1 MSLSRS
7 QKLYLYSDDKV
18 IDAFQIHAGAYDVN
32 FSYAGKPIKFNMP
45 VLYKDGAT
53 MVTLTDKFSTVVQSV
68 TDEKSRAQVAE
79 MVLTGAVNDE
89 KARAIIAEVKIQGFL
104 DAEISRSTEF
114 DNNLVA
120 AIAVEQVTR
129 QNSDTKLTNDLAYEI
144 SRAQASEVV
153 LTSTIQTE
161 KTRAEGAELVLRTDL
176 AQEVTD
182 RKSAV
187 SDEAKLRTDADTVLD
202 NKISTLSTLEASHFA
217 EVKALVDAEKS
228 RAETAEGLL
237 SGRISFLTANTDIK
251 ALDSL
256 SEIVNRMNAT
266 GQDIYTRLATIEL
279 ALETLRNASLYT
291 GAQQTFVPDTPP
303 S

>member
-18 IDAFQIHAGAYDVN
+18 VDAFQIHAGANDVN
-32 FSYAGKPIKFNMP
+32 FSYAGKAIKFNMP
-45 VLYKDGAT
+45 VMYKDGAVMT
-53 MVTLTDKFSTVVQSV
+53 TLTDKFTSVVQSV
-68 TDEKSRAQVAE
+68 TDEKNRAQSAE
-79 MVLTGAVNDE
+79 LVLTGAVNDE
-89 KARAIIAEVKIQGFL
+89 KARAIIAEVKIQGLL
-104 DAEISRSTEF
+104 DAEITRSTDF

-120 AIAVEQVTR
+120 SIASEQVAR
-129 QNSDTKLTNDLAYEI
+129 QNADTKLTNDLAFEV

-153 LTSTIQTE
+153 LNTAIQTE
-161 KTRAEGAELVLRTDL
+161 KSRAEGAELKLTTDL
-176 AQEVTD
+176 ATEVAD
-182 RKSAV
+182 RKTAV
-187 SDEAKLRTDADTVLD
+187 SDEAKQRADADTVLD
-202 NKISTLSTLEASHFA
+202 GKISALSTLEASHFA

-228 RAETAEGLL
+228 RAETAESLL
-237 SGRISFLTANTDIK
+237 SGRISFLTANSDVK

-266 GQDIYTRLATIEL
+266 GQDVYTRLATIEL
-279 ALETLRNASLYT
+279 ALETLRNASLYS

>member
-1 MSLSRS
+1 MSLVRS

-18 IDAFQIHAGAYDVN
+18 VDAFQIHTGANDVN

-45 VLYKDGAT
+45 VHYKDGAT

-68 TDEKSRAQVAE
+68 ADEKSRAQSAE
-79 MVLTGAVNDE
+79 MVLTSAINDE
-89 KARAIIAEVKIQGFL
+89 KARAIIAEVKIQGLL
-104 DAEISRSTEF
+104 DAEITRSTDF

-120 AIAVEQVTR
+120 AVAAEQVIR
-129 QNSDTKLTNDLAYEI
+129 QNADTKLTNDLAYEV

-153 LTSTIQTE
+153 LTSAIQTE
-161 KTRAEGAELVLRTDL
+161 TSRATAAEGVLTSALSAEVS
-176 AQEVTD
+176 D
-182 RKSAV
+182 RKTAV
-187 SDEAKLRTDADTVLD
+187 SGEAKLRADSDTVLD
-202 NKISTLSTLEASHFA
+202 GKISALSTLEASHFT
-217 EVKALVDAEKS
+217 EVKALVDAEKD
-228 RAETAEGLL
+228 RALAAESLL
-237 SGRISFLTANTDIK
+237 SGRISFLTANSDVK

-279 ALETLRNASLYT
+279 ALETLRNASLYA
-291 GAQQTFVPDTPP
+291 GAQQSFVPDTPP